1 MSPSAPNLP
10 GEASAFPPFDL
21 PPLYP
26 ILDVDTAERCGCDL
40 VAAASGWAPLGLSLQ
55 QLRAKHLSSAAFLN
69 LAEELH
75 AAIKAVSP
83 GHRLLINDRLDIAL
97 AAGANGVHL
106 GQDDL
111 PPSAARPLLPATAV
125 LGYSTHSVAQVEEA
139 IPLGLSYLAI
149 GPIFP
154 TSSKENPDAVVG
166 LEGLRRV
173 RSIYP
178 GPLVA
183 IGGITLENCRE
194 VWQAGADSIAV
205 ISALLAAPDPV
216 EEARKFLLAFATTS
230 GQR

>member
-1 MSPSAPNLP
+1 MSQNTPIPT
-10 GEASAFPPFDL
+10 GEAFVL

-26 ILDVDTAERCGCDL
+26 ILDVDTAERCRRDL
-40 VAAASGWAPLGLSLQ
+40 VSVASGWAQLGLSLQ
-55 QLRAKHLSSAAFLN
+55 QLRAKHLSAAAFLH
-69 LAEELH
+69 LAEELR

-83 GHRLLINDRLDIAL
+83 SYRLLINDRLDIAL
-97 AAGANGVHL
+97 ATVADGVHL

-111 PPSAARPLLPATAV
+111 PPAVARPLLPATAV
-125 LGYSTHSVAQVEEA
+125 LGYSTHTVAQVEEA

-166 LEGLRRV
+166 LEGLRRI
-173 RSIYP
+173 RSIYS

-205 ISALLAAPDPV
+205 ISALLSASDPV
-216 EEARKFLLAFATTS
+216 AEARKFLLAFAEIS

>member
-1 MSPSAPNLP
+1 MNRNTAA
-10 GEASAFPPFDL
+10 GEAFTL

-26 ILDVDTAERCGCDL
+26 ILDVGTAVRCGCDL
-40 VAAASGWAPLGLSLQ
+40 VSVASGWAQLGLSLQ
-55 QLRAKHLSSAAFLN
+55 QLRAKHLASAACLN
-69 LAEELH
+69 LAEDLR

-83 GHRLLINDRLDIAL
+83 AHRLLINDRLDIAL
-97 AAGANGVHL
+97 AAAADGVHL

-111 PPSAARPLLPATAV
+111 PPAVARPLLPPTAV

-139 IPLGLSYLAI
+139 MPLGLSYLAI

-173 RSIYP
+173 RSIYA

-205 ISALLAAPDPV
+205 ISALLATSDPV
-216 EEARKFLLAFATTS
+216 EEARKFLLAFAEIS
-230 GQR
+230 GRRKPRL